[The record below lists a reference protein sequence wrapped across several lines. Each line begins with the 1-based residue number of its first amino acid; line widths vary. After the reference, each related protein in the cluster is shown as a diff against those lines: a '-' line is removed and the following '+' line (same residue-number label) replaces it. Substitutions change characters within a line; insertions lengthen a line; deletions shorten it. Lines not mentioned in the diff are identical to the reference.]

1 MKIPLRIR
9 KQFDELMAFVTAT
22 VRAPHIRRPLPIEFL
37 VDTGSPW
44 IALAPRDVKKT
55 NISIP
60 ALKKPTKFV
69 TTLFAGSK
77 FWRYLLEN
85 ASVYLVDE
93 IGNMVRIYLP
103 KVSVLW
109 PTKGKP
115 EEFDSIPSVLGCDFI
130 ALGEFQLHFNP
141 TKMTAFLEKPEK
153 Q

>member
-9 KQFDELMAFVTAT
+9 KQFDELMAFANAT
-22 VRAPHIRRPLPIEFL
+22 IRDPHIRRPVPIEFL

-44 IALAPRDVKKT
+44 IAVAPRDVKKV

-60 ALKKPTKFV
+60 TLKKPQKFV
-69 TTLFAGSK
+69 TILFAGSK
-77 FWRYLLEN
+77 FWRYSLEN
-85 ASVYLVDE
+85 ASVYVLDE
-93 IGNMVRIYLP
+93 TGNMVKVDLP
-103 KVSVLW
+103 TVSVLW

-141 TKMTAFLEKPEK
+141 SEMIAFLEKP
-153 Q
+153 

>member
-9 KQFDELMAFVTAT
+9 KQFDELMAFANAT
-22 VRAPHIRRPLPIEFL
+22 IRAPHIRRPAPIEFL

-44 IALAPRDVKKT
+44 IAMAPRDVKKV

-60 ALKKPTKFV
+60 ALKKPQKFV
-69 TTLFAGSK
+69 TILFAGSK

-85 ASVYLVDE
+85 ASVYVLDETGNLVKVD
-93 IGNMVRIYLP
+93 LP
-103 KVSVLW
+103 TVSVLW

-130 ALGEFQLHFNP
+130 ALEEFQLHFNP
-141 TKMTAFLEKPEK
+141 SKMIAFLEKP
-153 Q
+153 

>member
-9 KQFDELMAFVTAT
+9 KQFDELMAFTNAT
-22 VRAPHIRRPLPIEFL
+22 IRGPHIRRAVPIEFL

-44 IALAPRDVKKT
+44 IAMAPRDVKKV

-60 ALKKPTKFV
+60 ALKKPQKFV
-69 TTLFAGSK
+69 TILFAGSK

-85 ASVYLVDE
+85 ASVYVLDETGSMVKVD
-93 IGNMVRIYLP
+93 LP
-103 KVSVLW
+103 TVSVLW
-109 PTKGKP
+109 PTKGKL

-141 TKMTAFLEKPEK
+141 SKMIAFLEKP
-153 Q
+153 

>member
-44 IALAPRDVKKT
+44 IAIAPKDAKKT
-55 NISIP
+55 NIPIH
-60 ALKKPTKFV
+60 ALKKSTKFV
-69 TTLFAGSK
+69 TILFAGSK

-93 IGNMVRIYLP
+93 IGDIVRIHLP
-103 KVSVLW
+103 MVSVLW
-109 PTKGKP
+109 PTRGKP

-130 ALGEFQLHFNP
+130 TLGEFQLHFNP
-141 TKMTAFLEKPEK
+141 AKMIAFLEK
-153 Q
+153 